1 MALVQTGLSRE
12 SARFQARS
20 AFTGVGFTTGESEKV
35 VNHPVRR
42 RILLFL
48 MLLGNV
54 GIVTAMTSLLLG
66 FIDTESTGSFVV
78 RISLLGGGLSLLWL
92 FSVSGRIDRHLSK
105 LINWVLNRYGR
116 LDTRDYASLL
126 GLTGGYRVTEMQVKP
141 KDWISERRL
150 KDLKLRDEGVVVLGI
165 TREKGKY
172 IGAPNGSTRIMP
184 NDTMILY
191 GRRSAIDR
199 LDKRLKGSFGDKE
212 HDEAC
217 SEQKELVSKEK
228 MEDSMDYD

>member
-78 RISLLGGGLSLLWL
+78 RISILGGGLALLWL

-105 LINWVLNRYGR
+105 LISWVLNRYGR

-126 GLTGGYRVTEMQVKP
+126 GLTGDYRVTEMQVKP
-141 KDWISERRL
+141 QDWLSERRL

-172 IGAPNGSTRIMP
+172 IGAPNGSTWIMP

-191 GRRSAIDR
+191 GRRSAIER

-217 SEQKELVSKEK
+217 SEQKELVNKEK
-228 MEDSMDYD
+228 MEDSTDYD